1 MREICIVGLERSM
14 GFSSAP
20 MALVKIGYILHVE
33 ARLAYRTAAEL
44 PKSVSVRGG
53 GLHGGRLALPTRLCH
68 DNCFFWVEVT
78 ISSPSG

>member
-20 MALVKIGYILHVE
+20 MVLVKIGYVLHVE

-44 PKSVSVRGG
+44 LKSASVRGG
-53 GLHGGRLALPTRLCH
+53 GLHGSRLVLLTRA
-68 DNCFFWVEVT
+68 V
-78 ISSPSG
+78 PR